1 MKTIATL
8 GEDGVMDLSAEPES
22 AYAEARKNKDLAH
35 AIQALV
41 EMRDDWHCWMTKGLK
56 GLNPEQDVYVLA
68 TIVYLAGVRQAVPQ
82 ILVVR
87 GVYREALAGEEWIGH
102 FSVPEMALHRCL
114 DAVEKRVLALR
125 SGFLAGLDG
134 ISQVVLLS
142 PRDPAL
148 ATGLVTARVQGWPCD
163 SLSQHLW
170 ESHGIVCNVIREW
183 DAVRFSLAFFTSE
196 QELTATL
203 QALDDAAGGR
213 ISGLG

>member
-114 DAVEKRVLALR
+114 DAVEK
-125 SGFLAGLDG
+125 
-134 ISQVVLLS
+134 
-142 PRDPAL
+142 
-148 ATGLVTARVQGWPCD
+148 
-163 SLSQHLW
+163 LSQGGILVRSEDGEDMARPVVKFPLKYGEMQFNSELPW
-170 ESHGIVCNVIREW
+170 EIPK
-183 DAVRFSLAFFTSE
+183 L
-196 QELTATL
+196 EL
-203 QALDDAAGGR
+203 
-213 ISGLG
+213 S